1 MQVPIARLHSYTY
14 YGATRYGGRTDG
26 TAILTM
32 AVLTTAIQ
40 LWQVL
45 LAQMEKLGSPEAV
58 ATLRERAA
66 AAAPAG
72 VALVLQAEKSRFSR
86 NGLDAIAVHLPG
98 PGGGRVGYVANADLH
113 RVCAGA
119 ATATCVGGEWL
130 VEAPARPT
138 YAIEVG
144 DDWEL
149 HGEMVEVKRTPS
161 LGLTLTLTLALIWP

>member
-1 MQVPIARLHSYTY
+1 M
-14 YGATRYGGRTDG
+14 
-26 TAILTM
+26 
-32 AVLTTAIQ
+32 
-40 LWQVL
+40 
-45 LAQMEKLGSPEAV
+45 
-58 ATLRERAA
+58 
-66 AAAPAG
+66 
-72 VALVLQAEKSRFSR
+72 
-86 NGLDAIAVHLPG
+86 AVHLPG

-130 VEAPARPT
+130 LEAPARPT

-161 LGLTLTLTLALIWP
+161 LGLTLTLTLTRIWP

>member
-1 MQVPIARLHSYTY
+1 MEAWPLREEVPPPVQVP
-14 YGATRYGGRTDG
+14 
-26 TAILTM
+26 
-32 AVLTTAIQ
+32 
-40 LWQVL
+40 
-45 LAQMEKLGSPEAV
+45 LAQMERLGAPGAV
-58 ATLRERAA
+58 AALRELAA

-72 VALVLQAEKSRFSR
+72 VTLVLQAEKSRFSR

-130 VEAPARPT
+130 LEAPARPT

-144 DDWEL
+144 DVSITQL
-149 HGEMVEVKRTPS
+149 KCVYTTAGMYGYQVGR
-161 LGLTLTLTLALIWP
+161 A